1 MAKESVWLIT
11 GANRGVGLE
20 MVNQLLQSPSNAATI
35 IAACR
40 TPSTAAD
47 LQKLSDHA
55 NGRLRV
61 VALDVANKASV
72 YQAAEQVAAIL
83 GGRGVDYL
91 INNAGILP
99 GGTDTAFCM
108 DVGVLEETFTTNVS
122 GPSHVA
128 QAFIGLVEKSA
139 KRTIVNISSTLG
151 SMGADPGAVH
161 ASYAVSKA
169 ALNMLTYKE
178 AKEKPSLIVISM
190 CPGSLQTDMG
200 GESATYPVSV
210 GVAGILKTVRSL
222 KKEDSGT
229 FFNFKGEHVP
239 W

>member
-1 MAKESVWLIT
+1 M
-11 GANRGVGLE
+11 
-20 MVNQLLQSPSNAATI
+20 
-35 IAACR
+35 
-40 TPSTAAD
+40 
-47 LQKLSDHA
+47 
-55 NGRLRV
+55 
-61 VALDVANKASV
+61 
-72 YQAAEQVAAIL
+72 
-83 GGRGVDYL
+83 
-91 INNAGILP
+91 
-99 GGTDTAFCM
+99 DTAFCM

-122 GPSHVA
+122 GPTHVA
-128 QAFIGLVEKSA
+128 QAFVGLVEKSA

-169 ALNMLTYKE
+169 GLNMLVRLLSPLHAPSRTADFAQTYKE

-190 CPGSLQTDMG
+190 CPGSLQTGQCILVSRSRILLTRIHADMG
-200 GESATYPVSV
+200 GEGATYPVSV